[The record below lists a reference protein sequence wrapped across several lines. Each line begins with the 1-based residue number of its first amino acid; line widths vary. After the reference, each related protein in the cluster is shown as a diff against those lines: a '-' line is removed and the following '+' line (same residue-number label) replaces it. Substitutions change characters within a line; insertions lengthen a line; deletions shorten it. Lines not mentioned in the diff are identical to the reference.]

1 MKKSKNEIFWWSLVA
16 LFVII
21 ISTLHYLTPTTK
33 GHLHL
38 IYLQSYFI
46 PVLIAAFQFGARGG
60 LGVAFAVSLI
70 YVPHIMLQ
78 WLGNTE
84 HTLLGILQIIM
95 FNIIGYLTGLKAQKE
110 KSEKQRYQ
118 QTARELEQSLE
129 KLKRQSSELAD
140 LEEQLRLSDRLAVV
154 GELTSSLAHELR
166 NPLGTIHG
174 AVEILNEELPP
185 ETKKTE
191 FFQILIQETGRMS
204 AVVENYL
211 SFARKQKNPASHYD
225 AREII
230 QSTSLILATR
240 ARKER
245 IRFQEEIP
253 EQPIILKG
261 DPNDLRQVLVN
272 LMLNSIEAMPVPG
285 VITISAQ
292 LHNTDEKLAETA
304 ENGHEQPFLRLSVK
318 DQGIGIEA
326 DALDKIFQPFNT
338 TKEKGT
344 GLGLS
349 IVKRIIDRQHWQI
362 EVNSQPQQGTEV
374 VLKIPIDRNSGES
387 Q

>member
-1 MKKSKNEIFWWSLVA
+1 LAKSKNEIFWWSLIA
-16 LFVII
+16 IFIII

-60 LGVAFAVSLI
+60 LGVAIAVSLI

-95 FNIIGYLTGLKAQKE
+95 FNIIGYLTGLKAQRE

-129 KLKRQSSELAD
+129 KLKRQSNELAD

-166 NPLGTIHG
+166 NPLGTIQG
-174 AVEILNEELPP
+174 IVEILNEELPP

-204 AVVENYL
+204 SVVENYL
-211 SFARKQKNPASHYD
+211 NFARSQKRADSHYD

-230 QSTSLILATR
+230 QNTCLILASR

-245 IRFQEEIP
+245 IRLQEEIP
-253 EQPIILKG
+253 EQPVILKG

-292 LHNTDEKLAETA
+292 LYNTNEKPAETI
-304 ENGHEQPFLRLSVK
+304 ENAHEQTFLRLSVK
-318 DQGIGIEA
+318 DQGVGIEA
-326 DALDKIFQPFNT
+326 DTLDKIFQPFYT

-349 IVKRIIDRQHWQI
+349 IVKRIADQQHWQI
-362 EVNSQPQQGTEV
+362 KVNSQPQQGTEV
-374 VLKIPIDRNSGES
+374 LLKIPLES
-387 Q
+387 

>member
-1 MKKSKNEIFWWSLVA
+1 MKKSKSEIFWWSLVA
-16 LFVII
+16 IFII
-21 ISTLHYLTPTTK
+21 ITSILHYITPTTK

-60 LGVAFAVSLI
+60 LGVAFAISLI

-95 FNIIGYLTGLKAQKE
+95 FNVIGYLTGLKAQKE
-110 KSEKQRYQ
+110 KSERRRYQ
-118 QTARELEQSLE
+118 QAARELEQSLE

-154 GELTSSLAHELR
+154 GELTASLAHELR
-166 NPLGTIHG
+166 NPLGTIRG
-174 AVEILNEELPP
+174 TVEILNEELPP
-185 ETKKTE
+185 KTKKTE

-204 AVVENYL
+204 SVVENYL
-211 SFARKQKNPASHYD
+211 NFARKQKNPDSHYD

-230 QSTSLILATR
+230 QSTGLILATR

-245 IRFQEEIP
+245 IRLQEEIP
-253 EQPIILKG
+253 EQPIILNG

-272 LMLNSIEAMPVPG
+272 LTLNSIEAMLVPG

-292 LHNTDEKLAETA
+292 LYNTNEQLIGST
-304 ENGHEQPFLRLSVK
+304 ENGQEQAFLRVSVK
-318 DQGIGIEA
+318 DQGVGIEA
-326 DALDKIFQPFNT
+326 DTLDKIFQPFYT
-338 TKEKGT
+338 TKENGT

-349 IVKRIIDRQHWQI
+349 IVKRIVDQQHWQI

-374 VLKIPIDRNSGES
+374 ILKIPLKSAFR
-387 Q
+387 